1 MIKMTA
7 VRLISY
13 FVLVLVLSGS
23 HLIRAQSVA
32 PRFTDVTQESGID
45 FLYNFGDESYENIL
59 ESSGSGVTVFDYN
72 NDGLMDIYML
82 NGTYLPGISDK
93 QGKKFEGSTNAFYK
107 NNGDG
112 TFKDVSSTSGLD
124 DPSWGMAAAP
134 VDLDQDGYQDIFLLN
149 YGENIF
155 LRNNG
160 DGTFSDRTEKHGLKG
175 PAELNDFVKW
185 SIGAAFWDRNSD
197 GRIDVMVGN
206 FLAFD
211 PGYISA
217 EAPDMMPHP
226 SEYRGQAS
234 MLYEQQPD
242 GSFKEVTQ
250 KYDLYY
256 PDSKCMGLSVFDYDM
271 DGDLDIFQAN
281 DHQKNFLFRNDSG
294 KYEEV
299 GVASGIATN
308 SNGQETGSM
317 HATLGDVDGDGLID
331 ILVTDLKYGALY
343 KNMGNGL
350 YRDITESSGIAG
362 PMRGKG
368 CWGAAFLDYDNDGDL
383 DLVTANG
390 TAEELI
396 LQYPLLL
403 QNDGTGKFKDVG
415 KQAGSYFETKRSGRG
430 LAILD
435 YDNDGDI
442 DVLIS
447 HVDLKATPALLRNES
462 GKENHWLG
470 LTLTGPLG
478 MSSGMGALVTV
489 EAGGKTQVAINQWS
503 MGYLSN
509 NDPRLHLGLGKA
521 KKIDRLVVSW
531 PDGEQQT
538 FADLETD
545 RYITIDK
552 NKGLLSP

>member
-1 MIKMTA
+1 MMA
-7 VRLISY
+7 VRC
-13 FVLVLVLSGS
+13 FTVLAIVLLGT
-23 HLIRAQSVA
+23 HMKAQGVEI
-32 PRFTDVTQESGID
+32 RFTDVTRESGID

-72 NDGLMDIYML
+72 NDGLMDIYL
-82 NGTYLPGISDK
+82 LSGTYLPGISDE
-93 QGKKFEGSTNAFYK
+93 QGMKFEGSTNTFYK

-112 TFKDVSSTSGLD
+112 TFEDVSSATGLD

-134 VDLDQDGYQDIFLLN
+134 VDLDQDGFQDLYLLN
-149 YGENIF
+149 YGENLF

-160 DGTFSDRTEKHGLKG
+160 DGTFSDTTEKLGLKG
-175 PAELNDFVKW
+175 PAQLNGFVKW
-185 SIGAAFWDRNSD
+185 SIGAAFWDQNSD
-197 GRIDVMVGN
+197 GKLDVMVGN

-211 PGYISA
+211 PGYVSA
-217 EAPDMMPHP
+217 DAPDMMPHP
-226 SEYRGQAS
+226 GEYKGQAS
-234 MLYEQQPD
+234 MLYEQQED
-242 GSFKEVTQ
+242 GSFKEVT
-250 KYDLYY
+250 KAYDLFF
-256 PDSKCMGLSVFDYDM
+256 PDSKCMGLSVFDYDA

-294 KYEEV
+294 KYQEV

-368 CWGAAFLDYDNDGDL
+368 CWGASFLDFDNDGDL

-403 QNDGTGKFKDVG
+403 QNDGSGRFKDVG
-415 KQAGSYFETKRSGRG
+415 RQAGPYFETKRSGRG
-430 LAILD
+430 LAVLD
-435 YDNDGDI
+435 YDNDGDMDI
-442 DVLIS
+442 VIS
-447 HVDLKATPALLRNES
+447 HVDLEAAPALLRNETS
-462 GKENHWLG
+462 NENHWLG

-478 MSSGMGALVTV
+478 LSTGMGALVTV
-489 EAGGKTQVAINQWS
+489 EAGGKKQVVINQWS

-509 NDPRLHLGLGKA
+509 NDPRLHVGLGPTQ
-521 KKIDRLVVSW
+521 KIDRLVVRW
-531 PDGEQQT
+531 PDGAKQT
-538 FADLETD
+538 FADLEAD

-552 NKGLLSP
+552 NEGLLSP

>member
-1 MIKMTA
+1 MTA
-7 VRLISY
+7 ARL
-13 FVLVLVLSGS
+13 F
-23 HLIRAQSVA
+23 LILLLLHILTFGLMAQNA
-32 PRFTDVTQESGID
+32 TPRFTDVALESGLD

-72 NDGLMDIYML
+72 NDGFMDIYML
-82 NGTYLPGISDK
+82 NGTYLPGISDER
-93 QGKKFEGSTNAFYK
+93 GKKFAGSTNAFYM
-107 NNGDG
+107 NQGDG
-112 TFKDVSSTSGLD
+112 TFKNVSSASGLD
-124 DPSWGMAAAP
+124 DPSWGMAAVP
-134 VDLDQDGYQDIFLLN
+134 VDLDQDGFQDLYLLN
-149 YGENIF
+149 YGDNRF

-160 DGTFSDRTEKHGLKG
+160 DGTFSDTTEKHGLKG
-175 PAELNDFVKW
+175 PSALNGFDKW
-185 SIGAAFWDRNSD
+185 SIGAAFWDQNSD
-197 GRIDVMVGN
+197 GRLDVMVGN

-211 PGYISA
+211 PGYVSA
-217 EAPDMMPHP
+217 EAPEMMPHP
-226 SEYRGQAS
+226 AEYRGQAS
-234 MLYEQQPD
+234 MLYEQQAD
-242 GSFKEVTQ
+242 GSFKEVT
-250 KYDLYY
+250 KAYDLFY
-256 PDSKCMGLSVFDYDM
+256 PDSKCMGLSVFDYDA

-294 KYEEV
+294 KYTEV

-442 DVLIS
+442 DILIS

-462 GKENHWLG
+462 GKDNHWLG
-470 LTLTGPLG
+470 LTLMGPLG
-478 MSSGMGALVTV
+478 LSSGLGALVTV

-509 NDPRLHLGLGKA
+509 NDPRVHVGLGTA
-521 KKIDRLVVSW
+521 EKIDRLVVSW
-531 PDGEQQT
+531 PDGKQQS
-538 FADLETD
+538 FEGLKTD

-552 NKGLLSP
+552 NKGILPY

>member
-1 MIKMTA
+1 MIKIAA
-7 VRLISY
+7 VRY
-13 FVLVLVLSGS
+13 FSVLLGFLLGAQVM
-23 HLIRAQSVA
+23 AQSVS
-32 PRFTDVTQESGID
+32 PRFTEVTRESGID

-59 ESSGSGVTVFDYN
+59 ESSGSGVTVFDCN
-72 NDGLMDIYML
+72 NDGFMDIYML
-82 NGTYLPGISDK
+82 NGTYLQGISDG
-93 QGKKFEGSTNAFYK
+93 QGKKFEGSTNAFYMNK
-107 NNGDG
+107 GDG
-112 TFKDVSSTSGLD
+112 TFQDVSKASGLD
-124 DPSWGMAAAP
+124 DPSWGMAAVP
-134 VDLDQDGYQDIFLLN
+134 VDLDLDGYQDLYLLN
-149 YGENIF
+149 YGDNVF

-160 DGTFSDRTEKHGLKG
+160 DGTFSDTTEKHGLKG
-175 PAELNDFVKW
+175 PAALNGFVKW
-185 SIGAAFWDRNSD
+185 SIGAAFWDQNKD
-197 GRIDVMVGN
+197 GRLDVMVGN

-217 EAPDMMPHP
+217 EAPEMMPHP
-226 SEYRGQAS
+226 AEYSGQAS

-242 GSFKEVTQ
+242 GSFKEVTREH
-250 KYDLYY
+250 DLLY
-256 PDSKCMGLSVFDYDM
+256 PDSKCMGLSVFDYDA

-294 KYEEV
+294 KYKEV

-368 CWGAAFLDYDNDGDL
+368 CWGASFLDYDNDGDL

-415 KQAGSYFETKRSGRG
+415 KQAGSYFGTKRSGRG

-442 DVLIS
+442 DILIS

-470 LTLTGPLG
+470 LTLMGPLG
-478 MSSGMGALVTV
+478 LSSGLGALVTV
-489 EAGGKTQVAINQWS
+489 ETGGKTQVAINQGS

-509 NDPRLHLGLGKA
+509 NDPRLHLGLGTA
-521 KKIDRLVVSW
+521 EKIDRLVVNW

-538 FADLETD
+538 FENLETN
-545 RYITIDK
+545 RYLKIDK